1 MKHLITLK
9 FIFFFLSLSFGQ
21 QRVYTSDIP
30 SWVSPQNYNLSPN
43 IDEEEISQG
52 LLTLL
57 ADYQINVPKEESH
70 FRIASKITNTS
81 GVQGG
86 STINVV
92 FDPSYQKLT
101 FHSINVIRNGEIIN
115 KLNPEYFQVIRR
127 ELNAENYLYDGS
139 YTAMTNLSDVR
150 VGDVVDLSYTIKGFN
165 PIHGG
170 KYSNLF
176 YLNDYVPIGK
186 VNIILYTKNGI
197 NYKLYNTDK
206 EPIISTKNGYKTY
219 NWTTITPKSFFYE
232 EYIPSWK
239 IMLPTIAVTDYNNWS
254 EVTSWAS
261 SIFSQNEAL
270 SSELQQK
277 IKDIDSNNK
286 SDGKKIEAV
295 LDFVQ
300 NEIRYLGLEFGI
312 GSYKP
317 NPPNKVFEQRYGDCK
332 DKSLL
337 MVKML
342 EELDIKAY
350 PMLVNSTLKNT
361 ILELPPS
368 PEFFDHC
375 VVKVVDNNDN
385 LMYFDPTLS
394 EQSGTYK
401 NRHFPNYEYG
411 LVVDKTIKSFDTI
424 ISNSD
429 NTVYIYEEYDIKD
442 LKGKATL
449 NVKTTYTDVEAD
461 RMRYVI
467 KNTAKT
473 SFHNELENF
482 YAQYHNN
489 VRMRKNPV
497 IEDNKDINELIIKE
511 FYAIDSIWK
520 PMNLE
525 PNKISVEFVPSNLL
539 NILVSPNMDSR
550 RHPIE
555 LPYPVSRYHT
565 TKVKLPQRWRFQS
578 SNNVLSNDVFYY
590 DSNIKFNKKDNIIT
604 AKNYLKIQK
613 PLVEVS
619 DFKSFKK
626 DINLLEKSFGF
637 TIFIEKDA
645 ALIPVKSNKESTNW
659 FLTIFLI
666 LIATVAI
673 AAVYYYVNDYKK

>member
-1 MKHLITLK
+1 
-9 FIFFFLSLSFGQ
+9 
-21 QRVYTSDIP
+21 
-30 SWVSPQNYNLSPN
+30 
-43 IDEEEISQG
+43 
-52 LLTLL
+52 
-57 ADYQINVPKEESH
+57 
-70 FRIASKITNTS
+70 
-81 GVQGG
+81 
-86 STINVV
+86 
-92 FDPSYQKLT
+92 
-101 FHSINVIRNGEIIN
+101 
-115 KLNPEYFQVIRR
+115 
-127 ELNAENYLYDGS
+127 
-139 YTAMTNLSDVR
+139 
-150 VGDVVDLSYTIKGFN
+150 
-165 PIHGG
+165 
-170 KYSNLF
+170 
-176 YLNDYVPIGK
+176 
-186 VNIILYTKNGI
+186 
-197 NYKLYNTDK
+197 
-206 EPIISTKNGYKTY
+206 
-219 NWTTITPKSFFYE
+219 
-232 EYIPSWK
+232 
-239 IMLPTIAVTDYNNWS
+239 MLPTIAVTDYNNWS

-449 NVKTTYTDVEAD
+449 NVKTIYTDVEAD

-497 IEDNKDINELIIKE
+497 IEDNKDINE
-511 FYAIDSIWK
+511 Y
-520 PMNLE
+520 
-525 PNKISVEFVPSNLL
+525 
-539 NILVSPNMDSR
+539 
-550 RHPIE
+550 
-555 LPYPVSRYHT
+555 
-565 TKVKLPQRWRFQS
+565 
-578 SNNVLSNDVFYY
+578 
-590 DSNIKFNKKDNIIT
+590 
-604 AKNYLKIQK
+604 
-613 PLVEVS
+613 
-619 DFKSFKK
+619 
-626 DINLLEKSFGF
+626 
-637 TIFIEKDA
+637 
-645 ALIPVKSNKESTNW
+645 
-659 FLTIFLI
+659 
-666 LIATVAI
+666 
-673 AAVYYYVNDYKK
+673 

>member
-9 FIFFFLSLSFGQ
+9 FIFFFLLLSFGQ
-21 QRVYTSDIP
+21 QRVHVSDIP
-30 SWVSPQNYNLSPN
+30 NWVNIQNYDLSPN

-52 LLTLL
+52 TLTLI
-57 ADYQINVPKEESH
+57 ADYQINVPKQESH
-70 FRIASKITNTS
+70 FRIANKITNTS
-81 GVQGG
+81 GVQSG
-86 STINVV
+86 SDINVV
-92 FDPSYQKLT
+92 YDPSYQKLT
-101 FHSINVIRNGEIIN
+101 FHSINIIRNGEIID
-115 KLNPEYFQVIRR
+115 KLNPEFFQVIRR

-150 VGDVVDLSYTIKGFN
+150 VGDIVDISYTIKGFN
-165 PIHGG
+165 PIHNG

-239 IMLPTIAVTDYNNWS
+239 IMLPTVAVTDYNNWS

-261 SIFSQNEAL
+261 SIFYQNEAL
-270 SSELQQK
+270 SSGLKQK
-277 IKDIDSNNK
+277 IQDIAYKNE

-300 NEIRYLGLEFGI
+300 NEIRYLGLEYGI

-317 NPPNKVFEQRYGDCK
+317 NSPNKVFEQRYGDCK

-337 MVKML
+337 MVSML
-342 EELDIKAY
+342 KELDIKAY
-350 PMLVNSTLKNT
+350 PMLVNSSLKNT
-361 ILELPPS
+361 LLDLPPS
-368 PEFFDHC
+368 PEFFNHC
-375 VVKVVDNNDN
+375 VVKVIDSKDN

-394 EQSGTYK
+394 EQSGTYYK
-401 NRHFPNYEYG
+401 RHFPNYEYG
-411 LVVDKTIKSFDTI
+411 LVVDQTTKSFDTI
-424 ISNSD
+424 ISNSS
-429 NTVYIYEEYDIKD
+429 NTVSIYEEYDIKD

-473 SFHNELENF
+473 TFQTELENF
-482 YAQYHNN
+482 YATYHNK
-489 VRMRKNPV
+489 VRMLKDPI
-497 IEDNKDINELIIKE
+497 IEDNKDKNELIIKE

-520 PMNLE
+520 PMHLE
-525 PNKISVEFVPSNLL
+525 PNKISIEFVPTNLQ
-539 NILVSPNMDSR
+539 NVLVFPNMESR

-565 TKVKLPQRWRFQS
+565 TKVKLPQKWRFQS
-578 SNNVLSNDVFYY
+578 TNDLISNDVFYY
-590 DSNIKFNKKDNIIT
+590 DSNIIFNRKENIIT
-604 AKNYLKIQK
+604 AKNYLKVQRPII
-613 PLVEVS
+613 EVS
-619 DFKSFKK
+619 DFKIFKK
-626 DINLLEKSFGF
+626 DINLMDKSFGF
-637 TIFIEKDA
+637 TIFIEKDGV
-645 ALIPVKSNKESTNW
+645 LSRINSNNESTNW
-659 FLTIFLI
+659 FLILFLI
-666 LIATVAI
+666 LVTFAAI
-673 AAVYYYVNDYKK
+673 GVVYYYVKD